1 VARDP
6 RIDALRAKMQ
16 VRENPQFTKDYYD
29 PEKRYIGNAVQV
41 FFKDGTH
48 TDRVEVSVPIGH
60 RFRRTEGLPLLVEK
74 FRASVLP
81 KLPAERFA
89 KLDTLLASAAELQS
103 TSVCDFMSLVA
114 E

>member
-1 VARDP
+1 GRLTADDYEDAVARDP

-16 VRENPQFTKDYYD
+16 VRENPQFTRDYYD

-41 FFKDGTH
+41 FFNDGAK

-74 FRASVLP
+74 FRTSLSP

-89 KLDTLLASAAELQS
+89 KLNALLQNNAE
-103 TSVCDFMSLVA
+103 
-114 E
+114 